1 MQWIVL
7 ADMHGSVGY
16 LPFVVPEM
24 SHAEGVF
31 IAGDITNFGG
41 RNEAQGMIDSI
52 AAVNEN
58 ILAVAGNCDLPSVGQ
73 FLNERGMNVH
83 GQAVVKEPLC
93 CVGVSG
99 SLPCP
104 GATPQENG
112 ENEFSSILE
121 QAIGSNPNGVCDLVV
136 MSHQPAY
143 GTAVD
148 TLRGGKYCGSH
159 AIRQF
164 IEVNEPIL
172 AISGHIHEAAG
183 IDRLGKTTLVNPGP
197 FRSGHYAVVT
207 FETGQVTVQLKCV
220 SD

>member
-16 LPFVVPEM
+16 LPFIVPEM

-104 GATPQENG
+104 GATPQEKG

-121 QAIGSNPNGVCDLVV
+121 QAIGGACRTKCLSANDTVKVRCRFGRIINPDNFKC
-136 MSHQPAY
+136 
-143 GTAVD
+143 
-148 TLRGGKYCGSH
+148 
-159 AIRQF
+159 
-164 IEVNEPIL
+164 
-172 AISGHIHEAAG
+172 ISA
-183 IDRLGKTTLVNPGP
+183 
-197 FRSGHYAVVT
+197 
-207 FETGQVTVQLKCV
+207 
-220 SD
+220 